1 MSENQKP
8 KELGLNMVNESKES
22 SRSMKVRVVI
32 ALISCFTLFIWG
44 VYTLF
49 VGNINSPF
57 VPTLLAIGGFIGLI
71 GTIVELKK

>member
-1 MSENQKP
+1 
-8 KELGLNMVNESKES
+8 MVNGSKETS
-22 SRSMKVRVVI
+22 SSKKVRMVI

-44 VYTLF
+44 VYTLV

-71 GTIVELKK
+71 GTIVELKKK

>member
-1 MSENQKP
+1 
-8 KELGLNMVNESKES
+8 MVNGSKETS
-22 SRSMKVRVVI
+22 SSKKVRMVI

-57 VPTLLAIGGFIGLI
+57 VPTMLAIGGFIGLI
-71 GTIVELKK
+71 GTIVELKKK

>member
-1 MSENQKP
+1 
-8 KELGLNMVNESKES
+8 MVNGSKETS
-22 SRSMKVRVVI
+22 SSKKVRMVI

-71 GTIVELKK
+71 GTIVELKKNECC